1 MGKIVIRLTESEL
14 KKIINE
20 SVSRILK
27 EEDDSF
33 ILQTIAQEVTQNG
46 VIYAKNGENETEVEL
61 EGGRLVIITFDV
73 ESDPYIEPGVKS
85 MDYDVPND
93 PDEIIDEPT
102 VTVTSMEVYDNE
114 GDSLGSLQDNGIV
127 AKAIENELE
136 MEYDD
141 SYIPSREEHF
151 NDY

>member
-1 MGKIVIRLTESEL
+1 MGKVVIRLTESEL

-20 SVSRILK
+20 SVTRILK
-27 EEDDSF
+27 EDDDSF
-33 ILQTIAQEVTQNG
+33 ILQTIAQEVAQNG
-46 VIYAKNGENETEVEL
+46 AIYAKNGENETEVEL
-61 EGGRLVIITFDV
+61 DGGRLVIITFNV
-73 ESDPYIEPGVKS
+73 ESDPYIELGMKS

-102 VTVTSMEVYDNE
+102 VTITSMELYDNE
-114 GDSLGSLQDNGIV
+114 GSSLGSLQDNGIV

-136 MEYDD
+136 VEYD
-141 SYIPSREEHF
+141 SYIPSKEEHF

>member
-1 MGKIVIRLTESEL
+1 MGKVVIRLTESEL

-27 EEDDSF
+27 EGDDSF
-33 ILQTIAQEVTQNG
+33 ILQTIAQEVAQNG

-61 EGGRLVIITFDV
+61 DGGKLVIITFNI
-73 ESDPYIEPGVKS
+73 ESDPYIEPGMKS

-114 GDSLGSLQDNGIV
+114 GDSLGNLQDNGIV

-141 SYIPSREEHF
+141 TYIPSREEHF

>member
-1 MGKIVIRLTESEL
+1 MGKVVIRLTESEL

-27 EEDDSF
+27 EGDDSF
-33 ILQTIAQEVTQNG
+33 ILQTIAQEVAQNG

-61 EGGRLVIITFDV
+61 DGGRLVIITFNV
-73 ESDPYIEPGVKS
+73 ESDPYIEPGMKS

-93 PDEIIDEPT
+93 PDEIIDKPT
-102 VTVTSMEVYDNE
+102 VTVTSMELYDNE
-114 GDSLGSLQDNGIV
+114 GSSLGNLQDNGIV

-136 MEYDD
+136 MEYD